1 MGKKD
6 ELFLQRER
14 EGGGGLLRWPA
25 CGFSHVA
32 SYCLLYSIYF
42 LRSIHSLHDECL
54 QNLHLQAVEK
64 QEKIIRD
71 AHNAIVNK
79 SASATADANGAV
91 ETKNVPVNRVI
102 EITPNKSTTTSS
114 DVSGS
119 PGTGAEKE
127 NK

>member
-1 MGKKD
+1 MV
-6 ELFLQRER
+6 RVYYH
-14 EGGGGLLRWPA
+14 GLPVDPA
-25 CGFSHVA
+25 TSLHIACCIST
-32 SYCLLYSIYF
+32 YF
-42 LRSIHSLHDECL
+42 LNSIHSLHDECL
-54 QNLHLQAVEK
+54 RNLHPQAVEK

-79 SASATADANGAV
+79 NASATADANITV
-91 ETKNVPVNRVI
+91 ESKNVPVNRII